1 MTFTG
6 TPPALLTVRILRVV
20 GRHPSTALTALRWLA
35 RTSHR
40 VGPLRLARHLMRVH
54 PVTFVM
60 HQFMDAD
67 VVAPAWE
74 MMQRG
79 EQAEEPRLRETQ
91 ERLTACHYAMAHPED
106 GTLVPACVQHA
117 VLDPAENAALRTLL
131 PIVEVR
137 TTVRHTPDASPKVT

>member
-1 MTFTG
+1 
-6 TPPALLTVRILRVV
+6 
-20 GRHPSTALTALRWLA
+20 
-35 RTSHR
+35 
-40 VGPLRLARHLMRVH
+40 MRVR

-79 EQAEEPRLRETQ
+79 EQATEPRLRETQ
-91 ERLTACHYAMAHPED
+91 ERLAACHYAMAHPED

-137 TTVRHTPDASPKVT
+137 TPARRSPGASGM

>member
-1 MTFTG
+1 MV
-6 TPPALLTVRILRVV
+6 A
-20 GRHPSTALTALRWLA
+20 RHPSTAVTAFRWLA
-35 RTSHR
+35 RTIRR
-40 VGPLRLARHLMRVH
+40 VGLLRLVRHRMRVRT
-54 PVTFVM
+54 VTFVM

-91 ERLTACHYAMAHPED
+91 ERLAACHYAMAHPEN

-131 PIVEVR
+131 PFVEVR
-137 TTVRHTPDASPKVT
+137 TPTRRSPGTSGTSDR